1 MRTGLDVLDE
11 LDSSGES
18 GRAVRGLAPGN
29 VIEVYGESGSGKSE
43 LLLHVLMRTILP
55 QAAGGQES
63 GVVIFDNDMSLDI
76 LKLARRLGAAL
87 QAAAAAAA
95 AEGTGGSRGTVG
107 AAAGAGGGAAGAGSG
122 QQPHPPHPPHVVPA
136 PLDDDAL
143 EAAVVE
149 CLRRVHVYR
158 CRSSLECLV
167 TLHAVREVLV
177 HDPVPVR
184 ALLFDSLAAFHFQ
197 DKAIEDQGGRMM
209 RMHLA
214 RTVSSL
220 VADHRLLVLGAKP
233 AL

>member
-1 MRTGLDVLDE
+1 M
-11 LDSSGES
+11 
-18 GRAVRGLAPGN
+18 
-29 VIEVYGESGSGKSE
+29 
-43 LLLHVLMRTILP
+43 
-55 QAAGGQES
+55 
-63 GVVIFDNDMSLDI
+63 
-76 LKLARRLGAAL
+76 
-87 QAAAAAAA
+87 
-95 AEGTGGSRGTVG
+95 
-107 AAAGAGGGAAGAGSG
+107 
-122 QQPHPPHPPHVVPA
+122 
-136 PLDDDAL
+136 DDDAL

-167 TLHAVREVLV
+167 TLHAVLV